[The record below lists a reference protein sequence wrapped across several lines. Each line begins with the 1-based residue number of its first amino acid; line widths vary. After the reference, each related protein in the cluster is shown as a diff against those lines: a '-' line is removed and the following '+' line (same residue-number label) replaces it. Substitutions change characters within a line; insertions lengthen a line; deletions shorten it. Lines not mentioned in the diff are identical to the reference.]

1 MAETTRSDPPR
12 LADALTAQ
20 PEGPSG
26 EQPEYDTWLTH
37 AHAPGDPPPPQLSHA
52 EVGTD

>member
-1 MAETTRSDPPR
+1 MADDTTTNPASV
-12 LADALTAQ
+12 ADALTAL
-20 PEGPSG
+20 PEDSQR
-26 EQPEYDTWLTH
+26 EQAGDTWLTE